1 MFGVRRLG
9 EDQVDEEVSDL
20 EQAQGDEV
28 TACWMLAPFF
38 FDRVTVRKACA
49 SIERVMC
56 RYQPVY

>member
-1 MFGVRRLG
+1 MFGVRWLG
-9 EDQVDEEVSDL
+9 EDQAGEEVSDL
-20 EQAQGDEV
+20 GHAQGDEV
-28 TACWMLAPFF
+28 AVSWMVAPF